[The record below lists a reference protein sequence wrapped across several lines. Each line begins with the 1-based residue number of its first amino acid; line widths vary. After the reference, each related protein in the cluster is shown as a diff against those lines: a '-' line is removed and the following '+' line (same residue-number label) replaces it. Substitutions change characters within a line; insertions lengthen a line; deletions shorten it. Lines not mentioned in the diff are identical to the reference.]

1 MAETANI
8 AKIAELVADKVFPIF
23 KWQKTGSGNQNWSC
37 EKQEQHE
44 VKTHPSDTVM
54 FYDEPYSVSRT
65 YVNFDLKSYKRGS
78 ITAGAITSAA
88 LSLAKSLECAEISEN
103 WRKKYTH
110 EDVTVN
116 IVGVLFVYNHD
127 GEYDK
132 DFDSVL
138 ATIKPEELKVP
149 SGSRIV
155 ILGPRQI
162 FWLNNVRHE
171 IVAMRGENPKQLP
184 DDTDCRFYYPELV
197 RKKKVQ
203 RDLATSAT
211 LEMLTSP
218 WITLEFGE
226 KGSPQFGYVIF
237 YRRRGESAE
246 EFLYLL
252 DYLTHYQMVDKGVS
266 IKLRLLDPHPNAP
279 ANFKRA
285 IHEYVDVYEGG
296 ESMATLLNAIEY
308 QSMTSIVT
316 KFSEIEIGMFH
327 A

>member
-171 IVAMRGENPKQLP
+171 IVAMRGETPKQLP
-184 DDTDCRFYYPELV
+184 DDTDCRF
-197 RKKKVQ
+197 
-203 RDLATSAT
+203 
-211 LEMLTSP
+211 
-218 WITLEFGE
+218 
-226 KGSPQFGYVIF
+226 
-237 YRRRGESAE
+237 
-246 EFLYLL
+246 
-252 DYLTHYQMVDKGVS
+252 
-266 IKLRLLDPHPNAP
+266 
-279 ANFKRA
+279 
-285 IHEYVDVYEGG
+285 
-296 ESMATLLNAIEY
+296 
-308 QSMTSIVT
+308 
-316 KFSEIEIGMFH
+316 
-327 A
+327 